1 MRHRRQQQR
10 QWVASQSKWATKRMS
25 HRVQVRQSE
34 SAIVAGS
41 SPLQGQAGWFDWFVA
56 ETLAARSH
64 RQSVAV
70 SGWPPA
76 LQKRLARAINIL
88 GRHDRQRRGVE
99 SQGISERFGVVK
111 LEIVPAGK
119 KKSGPRGREGG
130 ECQVVE
136 PDESREQGRK
146 VLNRRPWSSRARP
159 HSSAQLALQM
169 IDYVS
174 KNRNNMVT

>member
-99 SQGISERFGVVK
+99 SQGVYERFGVVK

-119 KKSGPRGREGG
+119 KKSGPRGR
-130 ECQVVE
+130 VVSAKSSSLTSR
-136 PDESREQGRK
+136 ESREGRC
-146 VLNRRPWSSRARP
+146 LTADPGAP
-159 HSSAQLALQM
+159 GLALTRQP
-169 IDYVS
+169 S
-174 KNRNNMVT
+174 LLCR